1 MITKALMFSCDN
13 ENGNRIERTYGCTFI
28 FTDEIDKGLNKGYT
42 LQSKNVDALFYEN
55 ENVKKHFDTVREL
68 YDYCN
73 KFIVSSI
80 YAMYF
85 T

>member
-1 MITKALMFSCDN
+1 MIYACDN

-42 LQSKNVDALFYEN
+42 LQSKNVDALFYKNVDALFYEN

-73 KFIVSSI
+73 KF
-80 YAMYF
+80 
-85 T
+85 